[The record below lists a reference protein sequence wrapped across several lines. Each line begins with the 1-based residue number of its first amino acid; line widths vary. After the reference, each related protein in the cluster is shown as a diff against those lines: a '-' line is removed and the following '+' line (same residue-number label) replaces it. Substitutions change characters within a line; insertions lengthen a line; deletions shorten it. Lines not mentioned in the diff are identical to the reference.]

1 MPPPQCSS
9 SPHPRSHVHAPTAA
23 RPPSHARVLASATFI
38 AATTLA
44 LSSSEATTAMR
55 PLLSL
60 HTSRAVNQLSLVLP
74 SKRRAT
80 KPWCGGDGGGGEGGG
95 AGGGDG
101 EHSVA
106 VI

>member
-1 MPPPQCSS
+1 ML
-9 SPHPRSHVHAPTAA
+9 APAM
-23 RPPSHARVLASATFI
+23 SI

-55 PLLSL
+55 PLLSSQSL
-60 HTSRAVNQLSLVLP
+60 RAVNQLSP
-74 SKRRAT
+74 PPPPKRRAT